1 MAVRYKRGKC
11 STGTVRHSF
20 CALNCRRGKIMET
33 FSSIIKSEKPV
44 LVDFFAEWCGPCKM
58 MAPELKRF
66 AESHK
71 EEVRVLKVDIDKNQQ
86 SAREFNI
93 QGVPTLVLFKNGKV
107 LWRQSGA
114 MSAAQIYGSI
124 RNYLN

>member
-1 MAVRYKRGKC
+1 MANAVSDNTFEQEVLK
-11 STGTVRHSF
+11 ST
-20 CALNCRRGKIMET
+20 E
-33 FSSIIKSEKPV
+33 PV

-71 EEVRVLKVDIDKNQQ
+71 EVRVLKVDIDKN
-86 SAREFNI
+86 RETAEQFNI
-93 QGVPTLVLFKNGKV
+93 QGVPTLILFKKGKV

-114 MSAAQIYGSI
+114 MNAQQLAGIVKSK
-124 RNYLN
+124 L